1 MKNCEDLFLWQGL
14 ACVCCVCVVF
24 VLCLCCAF
32 VLSRQGGETGEGSRC
47 DAPVVGLQQASKNI
61 LLTQSEN
68 RHSFDLSENRHS
80 ANALARLTPGEPQ
93 QEIMHIVC
101 SVILRPGQHLA
112 ARTGEANTTKLI
124 RFACPGGEIG
134 PDRRRPGRPGRK
146 KQQAELARVRK
157 PRVAEVASEDS
168 TPGRTEQAICVI

>member
-1 MKNCEDLFLWQGL
+1 MKNCEELFLWQGL

-80 ANALARLTPGEPQ
+80 ANALARLTPVKPQ

-112 ARTGEANTTKLI
+112 ARTGEASPVRAEKSARTGAVRAVRAAKNN
-124 RFACPGGEIG
+124 
-134 PDRRRPGRPGRK
+134 RPNLP
-146 KQQAELARVRK
+146 EC
-157 PRVAEVASEDS
+157 ASHE
-168 TPGRTEQAICVI
+168 